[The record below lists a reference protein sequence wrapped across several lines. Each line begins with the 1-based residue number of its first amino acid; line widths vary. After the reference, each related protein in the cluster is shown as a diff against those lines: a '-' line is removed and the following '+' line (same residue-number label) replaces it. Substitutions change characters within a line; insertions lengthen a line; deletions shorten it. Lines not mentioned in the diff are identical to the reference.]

1 MLNHHEITMLKY
13 WKGIPQS
20 IKQLLVMNLSVELGP
35 KCPPSS
41 HKFAMKDE
49 GIWCLLIFTLFTIT
63 AAFHQDSNLPVISQ
77 DPSLRHWGQLKET
90 LNFKIYSWKEVWE
103 WKRPLVAHIL
113 NVEWRMIERFY
124 KPILTYHTII
134 FPKCWDYLKKILII
148 FSKFKLLNRVLKH

>member
-1 MLNHHEITMLKY
+1 MLKY
-13 WKGIPQS
+13 SKGIPQS
-20 IKQLLVMNLSVELGP
+20 IKQLLVMNQSVELGP
-35 KCPPSS
+35 KCPPST

-49 GIWCLLIFTLFTIT
+49 DLWCLTIFTLFTIT

-113 NVEWRMIERFY
+113 NVKGRMIERFY
-124 KPILTYHTII
+124 KAILTYHIHN
-134 FPKCWDYLKKILII
+134 L
-148 FSKFKLLNRVLKH
+148 SKMFGITW

>member
-20 IKQLLVMNLSVELGP
+20 IKQLLVMNQSVELGP
-35 KCPPSS
+35 KCPPST
-41 HKFAMKDE
+41 HKFAMRDE
-49 GIWCLLIFTLFTIT
+49 GVWCLAIFTLFTIT

-113 NVEWRMIERFY
+113 NVKWRMIERFY
-124 KPILTYHTII
+124 KAILTYHTHN
-134 FPKCWDYLKKILII
+134 L
-148 FSKFKLLNRVLKH
+148 SKMFGITW